1 MSSKQTI
8 GLITLVSLFFIW
20 GFFTSMNDI
29 LIPHFKDQFTLS
41 YFQAMLVQFS
51 FFGAYFTGSVIY
63 FLISIS
69 KGDPINRIGYKK
81 GIMIGLALS
90 ALGSALFYP
99 ASVTNSYWFFLIAL
113 FIVGLGFTML
123 QISANPYVAILG
135 KPEGASARLNFAQG
149 FNSLGTTIGPALGGY
164 LIFHYFQGPR
174 AVQYPYLVFALVFLL
189 LLLIVWAIDLPRY
202 VAEEQVVKDAGAL
215 RYPYLVLGVVAIFMY
230 VGSEVS
236 VGSMMIN
243 FLGLKDVA
251 GLSHAEAATFVSIYW
266 GSLMIGRFMGSVSL
280 SQHLGLWK
288 KWLLMLL
295 IATAGFIFFGL
306 VKDFYMLRYYAI
318 ILVINFLGFIIGRSM
333 PHTTLGLFALVN
345 VLLLMIGALC
355 KGQVAMWAVIGIGLF
370 NSIMW
375 SNIFTLAID
384 GLGRYTAQGSS
395 LLVMAIVGGAIIPV
409 IMGHVAD
416 LVGVQLSYLVPV
428 LPYLYLAFY
437 GFWGY
442 RIGKNTRT

>member
-1 MSSKQTI
+1 MGSKQTI

-41 YFQAMLVQFS
+41 YFKAMLVQFS

-63 FLISIS
+63 FLISIT

-99 ASVTNSYWFFLIAL
+99 ASVANSYWFFLFAL

-164 LIFHYFQGPR
+164 LIFHYFHGPR
-174 AVQYPYLVFALVFLL
+174 AVQYPYLVFALIFIVLL
-189 LLLIVWAIDLPRY
+189 IIVWAIDLPRY
-202 VAEEQVVKDAGAL
+202 VADQEIVKDAGAL

-266 GSLMIGRFMGSVSL
+266 GSLMIGRFVGSISL
-280 SQHLGLWK
+280 SQHMDQWK
-288 KWLLMLL
+288 KWALMFLVAAL
-295 IATAGFIFFGL
+295 GFVFFGL
-306 VKDFYMLRYYAI
+306 FKGFGKLRFYALLLLI
-318 ILVINFLGFIIGRSM
+318 NLVGFILGNSL
-333 PHTTLGLFALVN
+333 PHKTLGLFALIN
-345 VLLLMIGALC
+345 VLLLIIGATA
-355 KGQVAMWAVIGIGLF
+355 KGQLAMWAVIGIGLF

-409 IMGHVAD
+409 IMGHTAD
-416 LVGVQLSYLVPV
+416 LIGVQLSYLVPV
-428 LPYLYLAFY
+428 IPYLYLAFY

-442 RIGKNTRT
+442 RLGKSS